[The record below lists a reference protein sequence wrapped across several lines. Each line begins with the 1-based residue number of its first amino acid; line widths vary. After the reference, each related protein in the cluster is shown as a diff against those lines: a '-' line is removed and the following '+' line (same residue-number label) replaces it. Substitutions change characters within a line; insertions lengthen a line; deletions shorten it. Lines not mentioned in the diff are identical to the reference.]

1 MRRFPSRHLVAGAA
15 AVSTLLLGP
24 APLQAQQDPWGDV
37 RALEATSI
45 PALTPAGGPP
55 NPRAAPSRAAPAPR
69 QRTGAVPMPLPR
81 PTNLPSIAVPSQTD
95 TAASGLPVTP
105 EPAPAADGEEAA
117 VPTVAAPTAPGQ
129 IAEKQASVAQVA
141 APVGM
146 PAAPGALVD
155 VPAEAPRVSGH
166 GGTFLRL
173 RPESDIWD
181 LLDAPLNTLFPPA
194 FANEPESKADA
205 GKGVEPA
212 VPAPPLYREVRELQ
226 RLQDRMASGTADA
239 VTVQNALIAKIDR
252 SFRAADGEAWRDG
265 LNARALVVFAL
276 SGGGP
281 GAMRAVLA
289 KGVPP
294 NIDERLVRGSLA
306 YLEGREAEALKD
318 LGEIDVRT
326 LPASLAGQVALA
338 QAALWVRR
346 DPARSAELL
355 GRARLVAPGAL
366 IEEAALRRAIFLA
379 AQANDIATFERLSAS
394 YLARFRH
401 SVYAGNFR
409 QRFAAALTR
418 MTFMDNAEEFHR
430 LDDLL
435 APLEPESRREIAL
448 MVAQASITLGKTAA
462 AAMAAERVLATA
474 PIGSLDADRAR
485 LYRAAAQAA
494 SAQDCEAA
502 DAELATIA
510 PDRLSTEDRRLL
522 GSARAVARAIS
533 GAADVEVI
541 AGRATEP
548 QAPDAAGDDTA
559 PAILAKAQ
567 AALSGVDQLFGEK
580 PL

>member
-45 PALTPAGGPP
+45 PAPTPAGGPP
-55 NPRAAPSRAAPAPR
+55 NPRAVPSLAAPVAR
-69 QRTGAVPMPLPR
+69 QQTGAVPMPLPR

-95 TAASGLPVTP
+95 TAASGSTVTP
-105 EPAPAADGEEAA
+105 EPAPATDGQGAA
-117 VPTVAAPTAPGQ
+117 VPAVAASTAPAQ
-129 IAEKQASVAQVA
+129 TEREQAPVTQVA

-155 VPAEAPRVSGH
+155 VPAEAPRVSSL

-173 RPESDIWD
+173 RPESDVWD
-181 LLDAPLNTLFPPA
+181 LLDMPFNTLFPPA
-194 FANEPESKADA
+194 FANEPESKVDA

-239 VTVQNALIAKIDR
+239 VTVQNALIAKIDQ

-338 QAALWVRR
+338 QAALWVRQ

-462 AAMAAERVLATA
+462 AAMAAARVLATA

-494 SAQDCEAA
+494 SVQDCEAA

-510 PDRLSTEDRRLL
+510 PDRLSTDDRRLL